1 MQKQHEV
8 QVGGKVEHE
17 NVKLTELVKAPR
29 ELSHEKR
36 NMTENLSVADSKAR
50 QLIDGRKE
58 ISFKG
63 GIGYYEM
70 EVKRGNGLI
79 SEGERLRSIGKWAK
93 GDEKIREGRRIVAD
107 AERKKQYALDRER
120 ERERREKE
128 RRDRERRN
136 RR

>member
-17 NVKLTELVKAPR
+17 NVKLIELVKAPR